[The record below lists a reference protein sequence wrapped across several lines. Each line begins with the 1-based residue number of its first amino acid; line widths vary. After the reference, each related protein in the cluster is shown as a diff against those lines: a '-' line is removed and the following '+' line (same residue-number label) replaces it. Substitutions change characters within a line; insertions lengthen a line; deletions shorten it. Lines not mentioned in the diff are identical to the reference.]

1 MKKLAEV
8 RPQLDVTAELAEVK
22 ATQVAILARLERL
35 DPTPR
40 RETLEPYPV
49 GSNVYSVADAE
60 GRHPFKVLGYR
71 GGRISLI
78 TSPGE
83 PARELPIES
92 VIPWEKCSRADP
104 DTERA
109 YEAMYARMDPK
120 AREFQKARRKA
131 QLEAAT
137 RPSAPFIPQQERY
150 GKTGTFVGGRLVY
163 DE

>member
-1 MKKLAEV
+1 MKKLVEV
-8 RPQLDVTAELAEVK
+8 RPQLDVAAELAEVK

-35 DPTPR
+35 DPTPKLEVR
-40 RETLEPYPV
+40 EPYLV
-49 GSNVYSVADAE
+49 GSNVYSICDVEA
-60 GRHPFKVLGYR
+60 RNPLQVVGYR
-71 GGRISLI
+71 SGRILVI
-78 TSPGE
+78 VVPGE

-120 AREFQKARRKA
+120 AREFQKGRRKA

-137 RPSAPFIPQQERY
+137 RPFVPPIPAQERY
-150 GKTGTFVGGRLVY
+150 GKTGTFAGGRVIY